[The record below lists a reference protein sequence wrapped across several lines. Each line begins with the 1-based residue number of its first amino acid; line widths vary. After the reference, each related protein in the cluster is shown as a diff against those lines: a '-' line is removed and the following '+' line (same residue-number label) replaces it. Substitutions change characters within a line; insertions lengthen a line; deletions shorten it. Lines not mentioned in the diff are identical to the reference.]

1 MPCNGGGLPRQSS
14 AAGITSDA
22 RSGVHNPPHVATEM
36 DSAAVS
42 LLFHA
47 RRASVAA
54 CIALVLTAAT
64 LWTGW
69 SLLSRVAMVLSQRQ
83 IIRQQIRDVDQYW
96 QAAKKLPE
104 EAIGFADVTEAIRIV
119 TADEEAADKAEA
131 VAAATLGVLKKTI
144 SDNLE
149 QLSAKLTIIE
159 QLQNSFEAEFG
170 RRVELRPGPPPTY
183 DAGPQPPL
191 VGPDNP
197 RMFIDWFFQTGRSH
211 LRYGK
216 WKGAAE
222 ACTIYN
228 KASRTLYPVIAQ
240 SQQEAALAEQS
251 QRKAAALL
259 ADSVV
264 RHEGLKKQ
272 LKAFTES
279 PSEIIPEIDRLRRRL
294 ANSWP
299 VLAMFAASDLL
310 ALIPCG
316 IASVLAW
323 SRVALIAKR
332 FSPRQLSRV

>member
-22 RSGVHNPPHVATEM
+22 RSGVHNPPYVATEM

-170 RRVELRPGPPPTY
+170 RRVELRPGPPRPMML
-183 DAGPQPPL
+183 DRSRHLL
-191 VGPDNP
+191 V
-197 RMFIDWFFQTGRSH
+197 Q
-211 LRYGK
+211 
-216 WKGAAE
+216 
-222 ACTIYN
+222 
-228 KASRTLYPVIAQ
+228 
-240 SQQEAALAEQS
+240 
-251 QRKAAALL
+251 
-259 ADSVV
+259 
-264 RHEGLKKQ
+264 
-272 LKAFTES
+272 
-279 PSEIIPEIDRLRRRL
+279 IIPECLSTGFFKL
-294 ANSWP
+294 A
-299 VLAMFAASDLL
+299 AAICVTGNGKGPPKHVRYITKP
-310 ALIPCG
+310 AERYIP
-316 IASVLAW
+316 
-323 SRVALIAKR
+323 
-332 FSPRQLSRV
+332 